1 MKCFL
6 SLLQIRL
13 RIGFQVGFIALLLS
27 CSVAKAEDG
36 AVQKVRVGVLKFGT
50 VNWVLDVIKEHQ
62 LDKKHGVDLQV
73 VPLGS
78 KNATHVAIQGG
89 AADMIVSDWIWVTR
103 QRAEKR
109 DYTFVSYS
117 NAVGA
122 LMVSPKSGIQ
132 TLAGL
137 EGKKIGVAGGAV
149 DKTWLLLSAYIQKK
163 QGKRLA
169 DWVKP
174 SFAAPPLLNQ
184 LALRG
189 DLDGALNFWH
199 YTARLQAAGFKSLVS
214 LPDILKELGIE
225 RPIPVIGW
233 VFSEK
238 WAADNTS
245 VTQGFLKAVGDAQTL
260 LAESDQVWQRIRPKM
275 KAKDDVIFETLKT
288 AFRKGIPPCFD
299 EDEKQ
304 AARST
309 FAILAKL
316 GGEKLVGK
324 STELDEGTFWKGYN
338 SVACDMAKNTKESLQ
353 EKSAHVEKARV
364 ENTKEKE
371 ATD

>member
-1 MKCFL
+1 MKTTIIIHRVF
-6 SLLQIRL
+6 
-13 RIGFQVGFIALLLS
+13 FIAVLLVSSTLI
-27 CSVAKAEDG
+27 AKEESSKN
-36 AVQKVRVGVLKFGT
+36 QELEPIKVGVLKFGT

-62 LDKKHGVDLQV
+62 LDKKHGVDIQV
-73 VPLGS
+73 VALGS

-89 AADMIVSDWIWVTR
+89 AADVIVSDWIWVAR

-117 NAVGA
+117 NSVGA
-122 LMVSPKSGIQ
+122 LMVSPKSNIK
-132 TLAGL
+132 TLADL
-137 EGKKIGVAGGAV
+137 QGKKIGVAGGAV
-149 DKTWLLLSAYIQKK
+149 DKTWLLLSAFFQKN
-163 QGKRLA
+163 QGKQLT

-174 SFAAPPLLNQ
+174 SFAAPPLLNE

-199 YTARLQAAGFKSLVS
+199 YTARLQAAGFISLVS
-214 LPDILKELGIE
+214 LPDILKELGID

-233 VFSEK
+233 VFSDK
-238 WAADNTS
+238 WATS
-245 VTQGFLKAVGDAQTL
+245 NSAVTKGFLNAVEDAQTL
-260 LAESDQVWQRIRPKM
+260 LIKSDEEWQRIRPKM

-288 AFRKGIPPCFD
+288 AFREGIPACFG

-324 STELDEGTFWKGYN
+324 STELDEGTFWEGYN
-338 SVACDMAKNTKESLQ
+338 STACDKYKNTRRNTQ
-353 EKSAHVEKARV
+353 ENSTKVKSSNQKSDSDKV
-364 ENTKEKE
+364 